1 MYVTVVNTP
10 AFVITSRQCVCV
22 CVCVYVCV
30 FVCTSAYAS
39 RYVPPMRTAMTI
51 SVPLLKPINYSRS
64 NPRISKTSA
73 GKLSQS
79 LVFCPPVVGVIPLHP
94 PICWPA
100 ALGGQTCVCVR
111 VCACVCVCVR
121 LCITRTSQRWE
132 IDCIIWITFPWGP
145 ENVLVHRFN
154 LT

>member
-1 MYVTVVNTP
+1 M
-10 AFVITSRQCVCV
+10 CVCV

-51 SVPLLKPINYSRS
+51 NVPLLKPINYSRS

-111 VCACVCVCVR
+111 VCACVCVCASR
-121 LCITRTSQRWE
+121 EHHKGGKLTASFGSHFR
-132 IDCIIWITFPWGP
+132 G
-145 ENVLVHRFN
+145 VLK
-154 LT
+154 TY